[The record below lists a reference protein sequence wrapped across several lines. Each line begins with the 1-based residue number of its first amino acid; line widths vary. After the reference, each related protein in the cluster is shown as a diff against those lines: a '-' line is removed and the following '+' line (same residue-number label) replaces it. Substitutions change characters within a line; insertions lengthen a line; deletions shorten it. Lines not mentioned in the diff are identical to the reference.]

1 MAHVDRSEVSA
12 SLPLLSISLG
22 HSAVF
27 LIGDDVRESS
37 KPPTPILLRSGDVIV
52 MSGPTRRSYHGIPRI
67 LENTLPQYLKFDNGD
82 AEWAPYSR
90 YLSQVR

>member
-1 MAHVDRSEVSA
+1 
-12 SLPLLSISLG
+12 
-22 HSAVF
+22 
-27 LIGDDVRESS
+27 
-37 KPPTPILLRSGDVIV
+37 